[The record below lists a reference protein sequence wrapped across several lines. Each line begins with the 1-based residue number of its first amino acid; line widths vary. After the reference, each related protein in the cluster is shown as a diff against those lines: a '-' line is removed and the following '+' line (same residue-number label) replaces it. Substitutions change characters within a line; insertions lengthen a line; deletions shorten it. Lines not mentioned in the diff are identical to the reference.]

1 MKKVIVAAAGL
12 MLAGAMTSTAFA
24 DAGVSFSGDAR
35 ARVKYFDN
43 YNMNNEDLFF
53 ESRARLAFV
62 GESKGGA
69 YVKARF
75 KLANGKW
82 DGTNQTKGTHSRNIS
97 VDYAYLGVPL
107 GAITIE
113 AGLYDDRGIT
123 PFTIFADDVDTLQAI
138 YQADSTKLTAFM
150 DLVHEDTLH
159 GALDDNVSA
168 WGLVLDQGFSCGA
181 NLTAGVRYLYNP
193 NSGGSEGL
201 IAGLDVT
208 GQVGNMTLSGGLGYM
223 DEDFVAGNH
232 GDGYGLWARLDA
244 PVGAATI
251 SVIAGATFDGY
262 TPDWGEFDAFY
273 VIGDYTMI
281 SNGDYIGQAS
291 EDAFWGVLRGT
302 YQASENLEL
311 TAQLGYAK
319 EDLWDE
325 SIFEIAASASYKILD
340 GASLTAM
347 IGYAD
352 YDNFNND
359 PLGVALSLDVKF

>member
-35 ARVKYFDN
+35 ARVKYFN
-43 YNMNNEDLFF
+43 EYTSSSSEDLFF

-107 GAITIE
+107 GAVTVE

-123 PFTIFADDVDTLQAI
+123 PFTIFADDVDTLQFI

-150 DLVHEDTLH
+150 DMVHENTLNA
-159 GALDDNVSA
+159 GVGENVTA

-181 NLTAGVRYLYNP
+181 NLTAGIRYQYNP
-193 NSGGSEGL
+193 NSGGPEGL

-208 GQVGNMTLSGGLGYM
+208 GQVGGMTLSGGLGYK
-223 DEDFVAGNH
+223 DEDFTATTD
-232 GDGYGLWARLDA
+232 DGFGLWARLDA
-244 PVGAATI
+244 PVGAATL
-251 SVIAGATFDGY
+251 SVIAGGTFDGY

-273 VIGDYTMI
+273 VTTDYTMI
-281 SNGDYIGQAS
+281 ADGYMIGEAG
-291 EDAFWGVLRGT
+291 DAFWGVLRGT
-302 YQASENLEL
+302 YQASEKLEL
-311 TAQLGYAK
+311 AAQIAYAK
-319 EDLWDE
+319 EDDGRDE
-325 SIFEIAASASYKILD
+325 DIFEIGARASYKILD
-340 GASLTAM
+340 GASLSAM
-347 IGYAD
+347 VGYAD
-352 YDNFNND
+352 YDEAD
-359 PLGVALSLDVKF
+359 RSPLGMALSLDVKF